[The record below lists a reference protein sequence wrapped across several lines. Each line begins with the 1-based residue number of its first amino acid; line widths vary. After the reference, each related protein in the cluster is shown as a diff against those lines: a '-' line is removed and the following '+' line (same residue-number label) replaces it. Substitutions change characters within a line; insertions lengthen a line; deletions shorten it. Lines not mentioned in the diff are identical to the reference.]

1 MPVRLLRNFINRIW
15 GRPEASDSSDDEV
28 DGDVMDVT
36 GVD

>member
-15 GRPEASDSSDDEV
+15 GRPEASDSSDDE
-28 DGDVMDVT
+28 GGGGVMDVA